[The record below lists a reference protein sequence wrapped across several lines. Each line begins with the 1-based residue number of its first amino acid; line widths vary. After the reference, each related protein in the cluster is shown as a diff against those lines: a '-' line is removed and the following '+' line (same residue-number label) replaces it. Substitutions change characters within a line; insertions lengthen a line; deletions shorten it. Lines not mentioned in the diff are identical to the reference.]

1 MVANITAQEDEGL
14 RRSADQARY
23 MPDRM
28 SRYVQDVKAAVTE
41 IVVRLKFSDLQ
52 VI

>member
-1 MVANITAQEDEGL
+1 MVANITAQEDEGV
-14 RRSADQARY
+14 RCGSDQATY
-23 MPDRM
+23 VPDRM